1 MINLPS
7 LSVWHTFNSQSKFSF
22 TSIMTPLLCSDPWL
36 NKTSPLHCDFHDNS
50 TSEVLYVSWRNLISD
65 LPLTNQLEMAF
76 LYSIDRISRT
86 FKDNSLKFKLSFIVT
101 YFNFWRKQQKGGRR
115 YIWNLACVLFIK
127 SRPPKMNNT
136 KITRK
141 TMTKNNNSHK
151 ELTQYL
157 KIK

>member
-1 MINLPS
+1 MTHLQFTIKILFYKYHDAS
-7 LSVWHTFNSQSKFSF
+7 TMLGSVTKQ
-22 TSIMTPLLCSDPWL
+22 
-36 NKTSPLHCDFHDNS
+36 TSPLHCDFHANS

-65 LPLTNQLEMAF
+65 LLLTNQLKMAF
-76 LYSIDRISRT
+76 LFSVDRIPRT

-101 YFNFWRKQQKGGRR
+101 YFNFWRKQRKGGGR
-115 YIWNLACVLFIK
+115 YIWNLHVFLFIK
-127 SRPPKMNNT
+127 SRPPKINNT